1 MGSGKL
7 KGLVKWFSTEKGFGF
22 IRADNKDIGDVFV
35 SYEFI
40 QSEGFKTLEKGQKV
54 EFDLGK
60 DERGSFAKKVKAL

>member
-1 MGSGKL
+1 MGSARL
-7 KGLVKWFSTEKGFGF
+7 KGLVKWFSPEKGFGF
-22 IRADNKDIGDVFV
+22 INVDNKDIGDIFV

>member
-7 KGLVKWFSTEKGFGF
+7 KGLVKWFSPEKGFGF
-22 IRADNKDIGDVFV
+22 IRADNKDISDVFV

-60 DERGSFAKKVKAL
+60 DERGSFAKEVRAL